1 MESKIMK
8 PSASDADTLL
18 SRVRVV
24 RPELRRSEQKV
35 ADFVLAR
42 PSEVVNSSITVLADR
57 TQVSEPTIIR
67 FCRALGC
74 GGFQDFKLRLAGS
87 LARGVPYVYTGVDA
101 SDSTADVGKKVF
113 DRSIATLIEV
123 RNHLDPRAF
132 ERAID
137 LLKGAK
143 RIEFYGHGA
152 SGIVASDAQ
161 HKFFRLG
168 TPAVA
173 YSDPH
178 IHSMS
183 AATLDPG
190 CVVVAISHTGRS
202 VDLLNSVDT
211 ALDTGADV
219 IAITAWNSPL
229 AHASTVAL
237 FADVAEDTDC
247 YTPMMSRITH
257 LVMVDVLAVGV
268 ALRRGPELVEQL
280 EGMKRNLLDKRLGE
294 LDNEDTL
301 SARRRRGKPKGDHT
315 GP

>member
-1 MESKIMK
+1 MENKVLK
-8 PSASDADTLL
+8 TTASEADTLL
-18 SRVRVV
+18 SRIRMA
-24 RPELRRSEQKV
+24 RPDLRRSEQKV

-42 PSEVVNSSITVLADR
+42 PSEVVNSSITVLANR

-67 FCRALGC
+67 FCRALKC

-101 SDSTADVGKKVF
+101 ADSTADVGNKVF

-123 RNHLDPRAF
+123 RNHLDPLAF
-132 ERAID
+132 ERAIE
-137 LLKGAK
+137 LLEGAK

-152 SGIVASDAQ
+152 SGIVAADAQ

-168 TPAVA
+168 TAAVA

-183 AATLDPG
+183 AATLGPG

-202 VDLLNSVDT
+202 VDLLHSVDI
-211 ALDTGADV
+211 ALEAGADV

-229 AHASTVAL
+229 AQASTVAL

-280 EGMKRNLLDKRLGE
+280 EYMKRNLLDKRMAE
-294 LDNEDTL
+294 LDDENTRP
-301 SARRRRGKPKGDHT
+301 A
-315 GP
+315 